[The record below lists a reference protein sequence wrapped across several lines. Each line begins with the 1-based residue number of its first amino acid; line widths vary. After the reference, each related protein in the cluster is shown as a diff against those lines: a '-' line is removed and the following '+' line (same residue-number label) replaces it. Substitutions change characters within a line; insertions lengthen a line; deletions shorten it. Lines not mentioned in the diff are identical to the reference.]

1 MRNLWS
7 SLLCQSFS
15 PYTGEK
21 AGRRWWISVI
31 GLLLLLMLFIQ
42 AVSAQS
48 NSEGDSW
55 QVFLERD
62 RDDLGFDRLI
72 FVDAVTGEEIP
83 VEVFGERYT
92 LVGGYVMFYDPANDR
107 VMVTSPTSITR
118 EHPFIQP
125 GGGTRRVD
133 WQVSPDST
141 LIAWTLTNG
150 DSASALS
157 TVTTVSNLDGT
168 NPRQVLVDGPRAGI
182 RALPV
187 AFSADN
193 RKLYLDF
200 QPDGIGALT
209 PFQQYAGLFQ
219 VDLATGEQDYLP
231 DEPGCFCGAG
241 LNAGLFLRL
250 ALTNDL
256 TGFNV
261 EVYNLIGEVDQTIPA
276 LALENFTQAGD
287 ILISPDGLRAVYALA
302 QVRNFG
308 SQNESVR
315 TVFVLVNL
323 EDMTQ
328 AALTEPITT
337 YVQPVAWT
345 EDDSAVIFTS
355 PERDG
360 TWKVSLS
367 DGTLVK
373 IAEATYVGV
382 L

>member
-1 MRNLWS
+1 
-7 SLLCQSFS
+7 
-15 PYTGEK
+15 
-21 AGRRWWISVI
+21 
-31 GLLLLLMLFIQ
+31 
-42 AVSAQS
+42 
-48 NSEGDSW
+48 
-55 QVFLERD
+55 
-62 RDDLGFDRLI
+62 
-72 FVDAVTGEEIP
+72 
-83 VEVFGERYT
+83 
-92 LVGGYVMFYDPANDR
+92 
-107 VMVTSPTSITR
+107 
-118 EHPFIQP
+118 
-125 GGGTRRVD
+125 
-133 WQVSPDST
+133 
-141 LIAWTLTNG
+141 
-150 DSASALS
+150 
-157 TVTTVSNLDGT
+157 
-168 NPRQVLVDGPRAGI
+168 
-182 RALPV
+182 
-187 AFSADN
+187 
-193 RKLYLDF
+193 
-200 QPDGIGALT
+200 
-209 PFQQYAGLFQ
+209 
-219 VDLATGEQDYLP
+219 
-231 DEPGCFCGAG
+231 

-315 TVFVLVNL
+315 TVFVLVDL

-328 AALTEPITT
+328 TELTEPITT

-382 L
+382 LAAGG